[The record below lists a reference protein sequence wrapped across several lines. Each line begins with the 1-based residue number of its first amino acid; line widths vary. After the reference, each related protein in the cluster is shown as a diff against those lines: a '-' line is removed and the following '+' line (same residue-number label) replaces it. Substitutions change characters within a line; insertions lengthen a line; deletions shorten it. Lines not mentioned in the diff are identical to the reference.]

1 MFNILKYNRAARL
14 LALIIIIIIPISILS
29 INYLPALVQIYNE
42 LSQAPLIYQNDD
54 NDLRIE
60 LFTDGLAKPTSMTF
74 VDNDTILVLE
84 KDTGTVRVVNN
95 GTLEKD
101 PVLSVRVDAKAERG
115 LLGIDILKRNI
126 GQTKIDDYVFI
137 YFTEDT
143 NKNTGEESV
152 RNRIYRYNWNGTN
165 LFNPVLLLD
174 LPGEPGPYHN
184 GGKIKIGPD
193 QQLYVVIGDLTSPS
207 TILQNHVIDRDA
219 TPNNTSVILRINPV
233 DGRPSSSNPFQNQAQ
248 NNLVRLPNLDYYYAY
263 GIRNSF
269 GISFDPITGNLWDT
283 ENGEG
288 KFDEINLVKPG
299 FNSGWYKIMGPVSR
313 NKNFSE
319 NDLVMLN
326 NSYYSD
332 PKFSWFKPIGVT
344 DLEFY
349 NSTTLGAKFSNNI
362 FIGDI
367 NAGDLYFFKIDDNR
381 SGVRID
387 PLTLGHTDLSDSV
400 ADLQDDLSPVLFARG
415 FSGRITDVET
425 GPDGYLY
432 ILTYSDGRMYRI
444 VK

>member
-14 LALIIIIIIPISILS
+14 LVLIIIITIPISILS

-42 LSQAPLIYQNDD
+42 LSHAPIIYQSDD

-84 KDTGTVRVVNN
+84 KDTGTVRVINN

-248 NNLVRLPNLDYYYAY
+248 NVLVRLPNLDYYYAY

-288 KFDEINLVKPG
+288 KFDETNLVKPG
-299 FNSGWYKIMGPVSR
+299 FNSGWYKIMGPASR

-425 GPDGYLY
+425 GPDG
-432 ILTYSDGRMYRI
+432 
-444 VK
+444 

>member
-42 LSQAPLIYQNDD
+42 LSQAPIIYQSDD

-248 NNLVRLPNLDYYYAY
+248 NVLVHLPNLDYYYAY

>member
-1 MFNILKYNRAARL
+1 MFNILKNNRAARL
-14 LALIIIIIIPISILS
+14 LAIIIIIIIPISILS
-29 INYLPALVQIYNE
+29 INYLPALIQIYNE

-381 SGVRID
+381 SGVRTD

>member
-1 MFNILKYNRAARL
+1 MAARL
-14 LALIIIIIIPISILS
+14 LAIIIIIIIPISILS
-29 INYLPALVQIYNE
+29 INYLPALIQIYNE

-54 NDLRIE
+54 DDLRIE
-60 LFTDGLAKPTSMTF
+60 LFTDGLVKPTSMTF

-95 GTLEKD
+95 GTVEKD

-143 NKNTGEESV
+143 NKNTGEESI

-193 QQLYVVIGDLTSPS
+193 QQLYVVIGDLTRPS

-233 DGRPSSSNPFQNQAQ
+233 DGRPSSGNPFQNQAQ

>member
-1 MFNILKYNRAARL
+1 MFNILKNNRAARL
-14 LALIIIIIIPISILS
+14 LAIIIIIIIPSSILA
-29 INYLPALVQIYNE
+29 INYLPALIQIYNE
-42 LSQAPLIYQNDD
+42 LSQAPFIYQSDD

-84 KDTGTVRVVNN
+84 KDTGTVRVINN

-101 PVLSVRVDAKAERG
+101 PVLSVIVDPKAERG

-137 YFTEDT
+137 YFTEDM

-248 NNLVRLPNLDYYYAY
+248 NNLVHPSNLDYYYAY

-349 NSTTLGAKFSNNI
+349 KSTILGAKFSNNI

-367 NAGDLYFFKIDDNR
+367 NAGDLYFFKMDDNR

-400 ADLQDDLSPVLFARG
+400 ADIQDDLSPVLFARG

>member
-1 MFNILKYNRAARL
+1 MFNILKNNRAARL
-14 LALIIIIIIPISILS
+14 LAVIIIIIIPSSILA
-29 INYLPALVQIYNE
+29 INYLPALIQIYNE
-42 LSQAPLIYQNDD
+42 LAQAPFIYQSDD

-60 LFTDGLAKPTSMTF
+60 LFIDGLAKPTSMTF

-84 KDTGTVRVVNN
+84 KDTGAVRVVNN

-101 PVLSVRVDAKAERG
+101 PVLSVRVDPKAERG
-115 LLGIDILKRNI
+115 LLGIDVLKRNI
-126 GQTKIDDYVFI
+126 EQTKIDDYVFI
-137 YFTEDT
+137 YFTEDM

-193 QQLYVVIGDLTSPS
+193 QQLYVVIGDLTRPS

-233 DGRPSSSNPFQNQAQ
+233 DGRPSSGNPFQNQAQ
-248 NNLVRLPNLDYYYAY
+248 NNFVHLPNLDYYYAY

-283 ENGEG
+283 ENGES
-288 KFDEINLVKPG
+288 KFDETNLVKPG

-313 NKNFSE
+313 NMNFSE

-349 NSTTLGAKFSNNI
+349 KSTTLGAKFSNNI

>member
-1 MFNILKYNRAARL
+1 MFNILKNNRAARL
-14 LALIIIIIIPISILS
+14 LAIIIIIIIPISILS
-29 INYLPALVQIYNE
+29 INYLPALVQIYNG
-42 LSQAPLIYQNDD
+42 LSQTPIIYQSDD

-137 YFTEDT
+137 YFTEDM

-248 NNLVRLPNLDYYYAY
+248 NVLVRLPNLDYYYAY

-288 KFDEINLVKPG
+288 KFDETNLVKPG

-362 FIGDI
+362 FIGEI

>member
-14 LALIIIIIIPISILS
+14 LVLIIIITIPISILS

-42 LSQAPLIYQNDD
+42 LSQAPIIYQSDD

-84 KDTGTVRVVNN
+84 KDTGTVRVINN

-248 NNLVRLPNLDYYYAY
+248 NVLVRLPNLDYYYAY

-288 KFDEINLVKPG
+288 KFDETNLVKPG
-299 FNSGWYKIMGPVSR
+299 FNSGWYKIMGPASR

>member
-42 LSQAPLIYQNDD
+42 LSQAPIIYQSDD

-101 PVLSVRVDAKAERG
+101 PVLSLRVDAKAERG

-248 NNLVRLPNLDYYYAY
+248 NNLVHLPNLDYYYAY

-349 NSTTLGAKFSNNI
+349 NSTTLGAKFSNNM

>member
-1 MFNILKYNRAARL
+1 
-14 LALIIIIIIPISILS
+14 
-29 INYLPALVQIYNE
+29 
-42 LSQAPLIYQNDD
+42 
-54 NDLRIE
+54 
-60 LFTDGLAKPTSMTF
+60 MTF

>member
-1 MFNILKYNRAARL
+1 MAARL
-14 LALIIIIIIPISILS
+14 LAIIIIIIIPISILS
-29 INYLPALVQIYNE
+29 INYLPALIQIYNE

>member
-1 MFNILKYNRAARL
+1 
-14 LALIIIIIIPISILS
+14 
-29 INYLPALVQIYNE
+29 
-42 LSQAPLIYQNDD
+42 
-54 NDLRIE
+54 
-60 LFTDGLAKPTSMTF
+60 MTF

-137 YFTEDT
+137 YFTEDM

>member
-1 MFNILKYNRAARL
+1 MFNILKNNRAARL
-14 LALIIIIIIPISILS
+14 LAIIIIIIIPISILS
-29 INYLPALVQIYNE
+29 INYLPALIQIYNE

-269 GISFDPITGNLWDT
+269 GISFDPISGNLWDT

>member
-1 MFNILKYNRAARL
+1 LVI
-14 LALIIIIIIPISILS
+14 IVIIIIIPISILT
-29 INYLPALVQIYNE
+29 INYLPSLIQFYHAS
-42 LSQAPLIYQNDD
+42 SQGPFIYQSED

-60 LFTDGLAKPTSMTF
+60 PFTNGLDQPTSMTF
-74 VDNDTILVLE
+74 VDDHIILVLE
-84 KDTGTVRVVNN
+84 KDTGMVRVVNN
-95 GTLEKD
+95 GTLEKNPALRIGVD
-101 PVLSVRVDAKAERG
+101 PKAERG
-115 LLGIDILKRNI
+115 LLGIDILMRDS
-126 GQTKIDDYVFI
+126 GRTKIDNYVFI
-137 YFTEDT
+137 YFTEEI
-143 NKNTGEESV
+143 NQNSEEDSV
-152 RNRIYRYNWNGTN
+152 RNRVYRYNWNGTD
-165 LFNPVLLLD
+165 LFNPVLMLD

-193 QQLYVVIGDLTSPS
+193 GQLYVVIGDLTSPS
-207 TILQNHVIDRDA
+207 TILQNHVPDSDA
-219 TPNNTSVILRINPV
+219 APNNTSVIIRINPL
-233 DGRPSSSNPFQNQAQ
+233 DGSPSSNNPFTNQGQNDSAY
-248 NNLVRLPNLDYYYAY
+248 NSNLDYYYAY

-269 GISFDPITGNLWDT
+269 GISFDPITGSLWDT
-283 ENGEG
+283 ENGED
-288 KFDEINLVKPG
+288 KFDETNIVNPG
-299 FNSGWYKIMGPVSR
+299 FNSGWSKIMGPLSR

-349 NSTTLGAKFSNNI
+349 NSTKLGDKFSNNV

-367 NAGDLYFFKIDDNR
+367 NTGDLYFFKINDNR
-381 SGVRID
+381 SGIRID
-387 PLTLGHTDLSDSV
+387 PPKSGHTDLSDSI
-400 ADLQDDLSPVLFARG
+400 ADPQDDLSPTLFAKG

-432 ILTYSDGRMYRI
+432 ILTYSDGRIYRI

>member
-42 LSQAPLIYQNDD
+42 LSQAPLIYQSDD

-95 GTLEKD
+95 GTLKKD

-299 FNSGWYKIMGPVSR
+299 FNSGWYKIMGPASR

-362 FIGDI
+362 FIGEI

>member
-14 LALIIIIIIPISILS
+14 LVLIIIITIPISILS

-42 LSQAPLIYQNDD
+42 LSHAPTIYQSDD

-84 KDTGTVRVVNN
+84 KDTGTVRVINN

-248 NNLVRLPNLDYYYAY
+248 NVLVRLPNLDYYYAY

-288 KFDEINLVKPG
+288 KFDETNLVKPG
-299 FNSGWYKIMGPVSR
+299 FNSGWYKIMGPASR

>member
-1 MFNILKYNRAARL
+1 MAARL
-14 LALIIIIIIPISILS
+14 LAIIIIIIIPISILS
-29 INYLPALVQIYNE
+29 INYLPALIQIYNE

-54 NDLRIE
+54 DDLRIE
-60 LFTDGLAKPTSMTF
+60 LFTDGLVKPTSMTF

-95 GTLEKD
+95 GTVEKD

-143 NKNTGEESV
+143 NKNTGEESI